1 MNQFNDLKF
10 KPNTLGGVGAHHTF
24 ENGVTISVQASKFA
38 YCTPRENLPSHDFYL
53 NFEVALWDDSGWLTR
68 EKIGGQITVT
78 TKHHNDVIPRQNREE
93 IDELIKNIN

>member
-1 MNQFNDLKF
+1 MKQFKDLEFEPND
-10 KPNTLGGVGAHHTF
+10 LGGVGAHHTF

-38 YCTPRENLPSHDFYL
+38 YCTQRESLPSHDFYL

-68 EKIGGQITVT
+68 NYFPNIED
-78 TKHHNDVIPRQNREE
+78 DVISMQCRED